1 MEEEQVYE
9 NNYSNIV
16 LSGGGVKGLIHIGVL
31 QILEENNIL
40 KKLNK
45 FCGSSIGSLLCLL
58 LNLELNVRDIE
69 TLFLCVDSTKFID
82 FNPENIINL
91 MDNLGCE
98 SSDSIEN
105 IIKIILEKKTNNP
118 LITFK
123 ELHELTGK
131 ELTVVGTS
139 IEEYKAYYFN
149 WKNTPDVSVCEG
161 IMISLCV
168 PFIFEPRKY
177 NGKMFVDEDTADY
190 TYSNNLL
197 TVDFGNGEVEEVS
210 CSFTATDLSIT
221 LEETMDTAW
230 TEMGIPITV
239 SIYWGQTIHCSRNT
253 VINTNVSQRIG
264 ENNHSWFV
272 KPKFD
277 NIIKSIKK

>member
-1 MEEEQVYE
+1 MKKLLYTFLAVSIIFSACKKEEDDATTPNV
-9 NNYSNIV
+9 SIV
-16 LSGGGVKGLIHIGVL
+16 GVWTTTSVDIDTSVTVTMMGVVVDSLSGS
-31 QILEENNIL
+31 
-40 KKLNK
+40 
-45 FCGSSIGSLLCLL
+45 GS
-58 LNLELNVRDIE
+58 
-69 TLFLCVDSTKFID
+69 
-82 FNPENIINL
+82 
-91 MDNLGCE
+91 
-98 SSDSIEN
+98 
-105 IIKIILEKKTNNP
+105 
-118 LITFK
+118 ITM
-123 ELHELTGK
+123 
-131 ELTVVGTS
+131 
-139 IEEYKAYYFN
+139 
-149 WKNTPDVSVCEG
+149 TPHDAD
-161 IMISLCV
+161 
-168 PFIFEPRKY
+168 IFEEVEFTN

-277 NIIKSIKK
+277 NIIKSINK